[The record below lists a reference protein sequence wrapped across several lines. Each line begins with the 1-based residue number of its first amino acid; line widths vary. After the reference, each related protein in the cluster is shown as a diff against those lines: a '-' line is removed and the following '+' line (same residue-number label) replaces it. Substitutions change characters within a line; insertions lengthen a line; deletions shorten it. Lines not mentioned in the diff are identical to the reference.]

1 MHALKHKLYLLE
13 QHSDTFD
20 IWSAIYIG
28 LTLRV
33 LEYEIGPRC
42 SKSNATNQYTEL
54 LNNS

>member
-1 MHALKHKLYLLE
+1 MHALKHQLYLLE
-13 QHSDTFD
+13 QHRDTFD